1 MFGAV
6 DSVVLPMKPIMEM
19 DETSDPHGFYQIVD
33 DFAAQDFAKNYG
45 GFARSD
51 VAILEEQEDL
61 TYVNNLLARLN
72 ERHSDGVLESALSDA
87 DLMLSHKSKYC
98 QSASEKIKYYE
109 NLLEERD
116 RRELERLDGE
126 DKKKR
131 EQELKERRELL
142 RQTLNPEEKEYLR
155 KKAREREIDTLID

>member
-6 DSVVLPMKPIMEM
+6 DSIVLPMKPIIEME
-19 DETSDPHGFYQIVD
+19 ESSDPHGFYQIVD

-72 ERHSDGVLESALSDA
+72 ERHSDGVLESVMSDA
-87 DLMLSHKSKYC
+87 DLMLAHKSKYC

-116 RRELERLDGE
+116 RRELERFDGE
-126 DKKKR
+126 EKTKR
-131 EQELKERRELL
+131 EAELKERRELL